1 MTRLNLLGAA
11 ALLAAAVA
19 TPAIAQPVLQEPGA
33 YAQHYPW
40 ANDYYY
46 GYGYRYGPS
55 GFWPGDVAAGV
66 VAGAVGAADA
76 IITAPIRDR
85 DSYAYYGGPTYV
97 EPDAYYV
104 ERRVGR
110 RPACG
115 IGPDGR
121 WYPC

>member
-1 MTRLNLLGAA
+1 VDT
-11 ALLAAAVA
+11 
-19 TPAIAQPVLQEPGA
+19 
-33 YAQHYPW
+33 
-40 ANDYYY
+40 
-46 GYGYRYGPS
+46 
-55 GFWPGDVAAGV
+55 
-66 VAGAVGAADA
+66 ADA
-76 IITAPIRDR
+76 IITAPIRER